1 MTLGVD
7 IVQEAKDAFQRLRT
21 SRVPNYA
28 IILRP
33 DVDTLKVELEKEF
46 NEGISLDDIIN
57 ELPTNEPRFIVY
69 MPERVH
75 PDGRKSYPLILINYC
90 PPGLPPQIN
99 IVYSN
104 SRTELSKEFQ
114 INHLW
119 DTKKRISLGDEELKE
134 KFETNKW

>member
-1 MTLGVD
+1 MTLGID
-7 IVQEAKDAFQRLRT
+7 ITQEAKDAFQKLRT

-28 IILRP
+28 IILSP
-33 DVDTLKVELEKEF
+33 DVETLKVNLEEAI
-46 NEGISLDDIIN
+46 EGISLDDIAQK
-57 ELPTNEPRFIVY
+57 LPTDRPRFVVY
-69 MPERVH
+69 MPERTH

-104 SRTELSKEFQ
+104 SRTELQKEFM

-119 DTKKRISLGDEELKE
+119 DIKKRISLGDEELLE